1 MRFVKQKDD
10 WDLIIPFKEDCFDL
24 NLHSD
29 NKFEK
34 LTHRFLFAFQDS
46 GDCESVPSYCFANSK
61 DLTKVYYPFKYNELV
76 VAYLEL
82 DVSESGV
89 VSFTL
94 REVIN
99 CLISRLNDIDLVQD
113 VIDAIRQNYNGID
126 KDSICFS
133 CHLFLN
139 GKKPCHYVQE
149 FPNLVGHIAK
159 LHVYNKTYGTSDMVR
174 FAKKDGKVH
183 IVGIS
188 ANYLTGEA
196 NPLIK
201 LDFEDLGLYNE
212 WEEEYGSLGS
222 DLLTEALDVYT
233 DGMLAYD
240 DIGSLN
246 LIIDNNAFYYG
257 DLLDF
262 IPVKVLNEIAPAG
275 WIFIKEVK

>member
-1 MRFVKQKDD
+1 MRFVEQKND
-10 WDLIIPFKEDCFDL
+10 WDLIIPFKEDCFDSKL
-24 NLHSD
+24 YNGT
-29 NKFEK
+29 KFEK
-34 LTHRFLFAFQDS
+34 LTHRLLFAFQES

-61 DLTKVYYPFKYNELV
+61 DLTKVYYPLKYNEFV

-82 DVSESGV
+82 NVSKSGV

-94 REVIN
+94 REFIN

-133 CHLFLN
+133 CHLFLK
-139 GKKPCHYVQE
+139 GKKSCHYVQE
-149 FPNLVGHIAK
+149 FPKLVGHIAK
-159 LHVYNKTYGTSDMVR
+159 LHVYNKAYGTSDIVR
-174 FAKKDGKVH
+174 FAKTDGKVH

-201 LDFEDLGLYNE
+201 LDFEDLGLYDE
-212 WEEEYGSLGS
+212 WEEEYDSLGS

-240 DIGSLN
+240 NIGSLN
-246 LIIDNNAFYYG
+246 FIIDNNAFYYG

-262 IPVKVLNEIAPAG
+262 IPIKVLNEIAPAG
-275 WIFIKEVK
+275 WTFIKEVK

>member
-1 MRFVKQKDD
+1 MRFVEQRND
-10 WDLIIPFKEDCFDL
+10 WDLVIPFKEDCFDSK
-24 NLHSD
+24 LH
-29 NKFEK
+29 NGTKFEK

-46 GDCESVPSYCFANSK
+46 GDCESVPSYCFASSK
-61 DLTKVYYPFKYNELV
+61 DLTKVYYPLKYNELV
-76 VAYLEL
+76 VAYLEIEAA
-82 DVSESGV
+82 DSGV
-89 VSFTL
+89 VSFTI
-94 REVIN
+94 REFIN
-99 CLISRLNDIDLVQD
+99 CLLSRLNDIDLAQD
-113 VIDAIRQNYNGID
+113 VIDALRQNYNGID

-133 CHLFLN
+133 CHLFLK
-139 GKKPCHYVQE
+139 GKKSCHYAQE
-149 FPNLVGHIAK
+149 FPSLVGHIAK
-159 LHVYNKTYGTSDMVR
+159 LHVYDKAYGTSDMVR

-201 LDFEDLGLYNE
+201 LDFEDLGLYDE

-222 DLLTEALDVYT
+222 DLLSEALDVYT

-240 DIGSLN
+240 SIGSLN

-262 IPVKVLNEIAPAG
+262 IPIKVLNEIAPAG
-275 WIFIKEVK
+275 WTFIKEVK

>member
-24 NLHSD
+24 NLHRGT
-29 NKFEK
+29 KFEK
-34 LTHRFLFAFQDS
+34 LTHDFLFAFQDS
-46 GDCESVPSYCFANSK
+46 GDCEAVPSYCFASSK
-61 DLTKVYYPFKYNELV
+61 DLTKVYYPLKYNELV

-82 DVSESGV
+82 DVSKSGV
-89 VSFTL
+89 MSFTL
-94 REVIN
+94 EEFIGGLDDADLPHSVTNVIERDYDEVN
-99 CLISRLNDIDLVQD
+99 KS
-113 VIDAIRQNYNGID
+113 
-126 KDSICFS
+126 SICFS

-139 GKKPCHYVQE
+139 GKKSCHYVQE

-159 LHVYNKTYGTSDMVR
+159 LHVYNKAYGTSDMVR

-201 LDFEDLGLYNE
+201 LDFEDLGLYDE

-240 DIGSLN
+240 NIGSLN

-262 IPVKVLNEIAPAG
+262 IPIKVLNEIAPAG

>member
-1 MRFVKQKDD
+1 MQFVEQKND

-24 NLHSD
+24 NLH
-29 NKFEK
+29 NGTKLEK
-34 LTHRFLFAFQDS
+34 LTHKFLFAFQDS

-61 DLTKVYYPFKYNELV
+61 DLTKVYYPLKYNELV
-76 VAYLEL
+76 VTYLEINTFNT
-82 DVSESGV
+82 GV

-94 REVIN
+94 REFIN
-99 CLISRLNDIDLVQD
+99 CLIGRLNDIDLVQD
-113 VIDAIRQNYNGID
+113 VIDAIRQNYNGTD

-139 GKKPCHYVQE
+139 GKKSCHYIQE
-149 FPNLVGHIAK
+149 FPNLAGHIAK

-201 LDFEDLGLYNE
+201 LDFEDLGLYDE

-233 DGMLAYD
+233 DGMLAYN

-262 IPVKVLNEIAPAG
+262 IPIKVLNEIAPVG

>member
-1 MRFVKQKDD
+1 MQFVEQKDD

-24 NLHSD
+24 NLHRGT
-29 NKFEK
+29 KFEK
-34 LTHRFLFAFQDS
+34 LTHDFLFAFQKS
-46 GDCESVPSYCFANSK
+46 GDCESVPDYCFANSK

-76 VAYLEL
+76 VAYLKLE
-82 DVSESGV
+82 VPESGV

-94 REVIN
+94 EEFIN
-99 CLISRLNDIDLVQD
+99 SLKDIDLAQNI
-113 VIDAIRQNYNGID
+113 IDIIRQNYNGTD
-126 KDSICFS
+126 KSSICFS
-133 CHLFLN
+133 CHLFLKGN
-139 GKKPCHYVQE
+139 KPCHYVQE

-159 LHVYNKTYGTSDMVR
+159 LHIYNKAYDTSDMIR

-201 LDFEDLGLYNE
+201 LDFEDLGLYDE
-212 WEEEYGSLGS
+212 WEEEYDSLGS

-240 DIGSLN
+240 NIDSLN

-262 IPVKVLNEIAPAG
+262 IPIKVLNEIAPAG
-275 WIFIKEVK
+275 WTFIKEVK

>member
-1 MRFVKQKDD
+1 MQFVEQKDD

-34 LTHRFLFAFQDS
+34 LTHKFLFAFQDS
-46 GDCESVPSYCFANSK
+46 GDCESVPDYCFANSK
-61 DLTKVYYPFKYNELV
+61 DLTKVYYPLKYNEFV
-76 VAYLEL
+76 VVYLEL
-82 DVSESGV
+82 DASKSGV

-94 REVIN
+94 EEFIN
-99 CLISRLNDIDLVQD
+99 SLKDIDLVQNI
-113 VIDAIRQNYNGID
+113 IDIIRQNYNGTD
-126 KDSICFS
+126 KSSICFS
-133 CHLFLN
+133 CHLYLK

-201 LDFEDLGLYNE
+201 LDFEDLGLYDE

-240 DIGSLN
+240 NIGSLN

-262 IPVKVLNEIAPAG
+262 IPIKVLNEIAPAG
-275 WIFIKEVK
+275 WIFIKEVF

>member
-1 MRFVKQKDD
+1 MQFVEQKDD

-34 LTHRFLFAFQDS
+34 LTHDFLFAFQDS
-46 GDCESVPSYCFANSK
+46 GDCESVPSYCFASSK
-61 DLTKVYYPFKYNELV
+61 DLTKVYYPLKYNELV

-82 DVSESGV
+82 DASKSGV

-94 REVIN
+94 EEFIN
-99 CLISRLNDIDLVQD
+99 SLKDIDLAQNI
-113 VIDAIRQNYNGID
+113 IDIIRQNYNGTD
-126 KDSICFS
+126 KSSICFS
-133 CHLFLN
+133 CHLFLK

-149 FPNLVGHIAK
+149 FPNLVGHIVK

-201 LDFEDLGLYNE
+201 LDFEDLGLYDE

-240 DIGSLN
+240 NIGSLN

-262 IPVKVLNEIAPAG
+262 IPIKVLNEIAPAG

>member
-1 MRFVKQKDD
+1 MQFVEQKDD

-24 NLHSD
+24 NLHKA
-29 NKFEK
+29 NKLEK
-34 LTHRFLFAFQDS
+34 LTHDFLFAFQDS

-61 DLTKVYYPFKYNELV
+61 DLTKVYYPLKYNEFV
-76 VAYLEL
+76 VVYLEL
-82 DVSESGV
+82 DASKSGV

-94 REVIN
+94 EEFIN
-99 CLISRLNDIDLVQD
+99 SLMSSLKDMDLAQNIIDI
-113 VIDAIRQNYNGID
+113 IRQNYNGTD
-126 KDSICFS
+126 KSSICFS
-133 CHLFLN
+133 CHLFLK

-159 LHVYNKTYGTSDMVR
+159 LHVYNKAYDTSDMVR

-201 LDFEDLGLYNE
+201 LDFEDLGLYDE

-240 DIGSLN
+240 NIDSLN

-262 IPVKVLNEIAPAG
+262 VPIKVLNEIAPAG
-275 WIFIKEVK
+275 WIFIKEVF

>member
-1 MRFVKQKDD
+1 MQLVEQKDD

-24 NLHSD
+24 NLH
-29 NKFEK
+29 NGTKFEK
-34 LTHRFLFAFQDS
+34 LTHDFLFAFQES
-46 GDCESVPSYCFANSK
+46 GDCEVVPSYCFASSN
-61 DLTKVYYPFKYNELV
+61 DLTKVYYPFKYNEFV
-76 VAYLEL
+76 VVYLEL
-82 DVSESGV
+82 DASKSGV

-94 REVIN
+94 EEFIN
-99 CLISRLNDIDLVQD
+99 SLMSRLNDIDLAQD
-113 VIDAIRQNYNGID
+113 VIDAIRQNYNGTD

-133 CHLFLN
+133 CHLFLK

-149 FPNLVGHIAK
+149 FPKLAGHIAK
-159 LHVYNKTYGTSDMVR
+159 LHVYNKAYDTSDMVR

-188 ANYLTGEA
+188 ANYLTDES

-201 LDFEDLGLYNE
+201 LDFEDLGLYDE

-240 DIGSLN
+240 NIGSLN

-262 IPVKVLNEIAPAG
+262 IPIKVLNEIAPAG

>member
-1 MRFVKQKDD
+1 MQFVEQKDD

-24 NLHSD
+24 NLHKA
-29 NKFEK
+29 NKLEK
-34 LTHRFLFAFQDS
+34 LTHKFLFALQDS
-46 GDCESVPSYCFANSK
+46 GDCESVPSYCFASSK
-61 DLTKVYYPFKYNELV
+61 DLTKVYYPLKYNEFV
-76 VAYLEL
+76 VVYLEL
-82 DVSESGV
+82 DASKSGV

-94 REVIN
+94 EEFIN
-99 CLISRLNDIDLVQD
+99 SLKDIDLAQNI
-113 VIDAIRQNYNGID
+113 IDIIRQNYNGTD
-126 KDSICFS
+126 KSSICFS
-133 CHLFLN
+133 CHLFLK

-159 LHVYNKTYGTSDMVR
+159 LHVYNKAYDTSDMVR

-188 ANYLTGEA
+188 ANYLIGEA

-201 LDFEDLGLYNE
+201 LDFEDLGLYDE
-212 WEEEYGSLGS
+212 WEEEYDSLGS

-240 DIGSLN
+240 NIGSLN

-262 IPVKVLNEIAPAG
+262 ITIKVLNEIAPAD
-275 WIFIKEVK
+275 WTFIKEVK

>member
-1 MRFVKQKDD
+1 MRFVEQKND

-24 NLHSD
+24 NLHKGT
-29 NKFEK
+29 KFER
-34 LTHRFLFAFQDS
+34 LTHDFLFAFQSS
-46 GDCESVPSYCFANSK
+46 GDCEVVPDYCLASSK
-61 DLTKVYYPFKYNELV
+61 DLSKVYYPLKYNELV
-76 VAYLEL
+76 VDYLEIS
-82 DVSESGV
+82 VSNTGV
-89 VSFTL
+89 VSFTI
-94 REVIN
+94 REFIN
-99 CLISRLNDIDLVQD
+99 CLLSRLNDIDLAQD
-113 VIDAIRQNYNGID
+113 VIDALRQNYNGID

-133 CHLFLN
+133 CHLFLK
-139 GKKPCHYVQE
+139 GKKSCHYVQE
-149 FPNLVGHIAK
+149 FPSLVGHIAK
-159 LHVYNKTYGTSDMVR
+159 LHVYDKAYGTSDMVR

-201 LDFEDLGLYNE
+201 LDFEDLGLYDE

-222 DLLTEALDVYT
+222 DLLTEVLDVYT

-240 DIGSLN
+240 SIGSLN

-262 IPVKVLNEIAPAG
+262 ISIKVLNEIAPAG
-275 WIFIKEVK
+275 WTFIKEVK

>member
-1 MRFVKQKDD
+1 MRFVEQKND

-24 NLHSD
+24 KLH
-29 NKFEK
+29 NGTKFEK
-34 LTHRFLFAFQDS
+34 LTHRFLFAFQES

-61 DLTKVYYPFKYNELV
+61 DLTKVYYPLKYNELV
-76 VAYLEL
+76 VAYLEIN
-82 DVSESGV
+82 VSNSGV

-94 REVIN
+94 RELIN

-133 CHLFLN
+133 CHLFLK

-149 FPNLVGHIAK
+149 FPSLVGHIAK
-159 LHVYNKTYGTSDMVR
+159 LHVCNKAYGTSDMVR

-188 ANYLTGEA
+188 ANYLTGET

-201 LDFEDLGLYNE
+201 LDFEDLGLYDE

-222 DLLTEALDVYT
+222 DLLTEALNVYT

-240 DIGSLN
+240 NIGSLN

-262 IPVKVLNEIAPAG
+262 IPIKVLNEIVPAG
-275 WIFIKEVK
+275 WAFIKEVK

>member
-1 MRFVKQKDD
+1 MQLVEQKND

-24 NLHSD
+24 NLHRGT
-29 NKFEK
+29 KFEK
-34 LTHRFLFAFQDS
+34 LTHDFLFAFQDS
-46 GDCESVPSYCFANSK
+46 GDCEVVPSYCFASSN
-61 DLTKVYYPFKYNELV
+61 DLTKVYYPLKYNEFV
-76 VAYLEL
+76 VTYLEINT
-82 DVSESGV
+82 SSSGV

-94 REVIN
+94 REFIN
-99 CLISRLNDIDLVQD
+99 CLINRLNDIDLAQD
-113 VIDAIRQNYNGID
+113 VIDAIRQNYNGTD

-133 CHLFLN
+133 CHLFLK
-139 GKKPCHYVQE
+139 GKKPCHYIQE

-159 LHVYNKTYGTSDMVR
+159 LHVYNKAYGTSDMVR

-201 LDFEDLGLYNE
+201 LDFEDLGLYDE

-233 DGMLAYD
+233 DGMFAYD
-240 DIGSLN
+240 NIGSLN

-262 IPVKVLNEIAPAG
+262 IPIKVLNEIAPAG
-275 WIFIKEVK
+275 WIFVKEVK

>member
-1 MRFVKQKDD
+1 MRFVEQKDD

-24 NLHSD
+24 NLH
-29 NKFEK
+29 NGTKFEK
-34 LTHRFLFAFQDS
+34 LTHDFLFAFQDS
-46 GDCESVPSYCFANSK
+46 GDCEVVPSYCFASSN
-61 DLTKVYYPFKYNELV
+61 DLTKVYYPLKYNEFV
-76 VAYLEL
+76 VTYLEINT
-82 DVSESGV
+82 SSSGV

-94 REVIN
+94 REFIN
-99 CLISRLNDIDLVQD
+99 CLISRLNDIDLVQN
-113 VIDAIRQNYNGID
+113 VIDAIRQNYNGTD

-133 CHLFLN
+133 CHLFLKD
-139 GKKPCHYVQE
+139 KKPCHYIQE
-149 FPNLVGHIAK
+149 FPNLAGHIAK
-159 LHVYNKTYGTSDMVR
+159 LHVYNKAYGTSDMVR

-201 LDFEDLGLYNE
+201 LDFEDLGLYDE

-222 DLLTEALDVYT
+222 DLLAEALDVYT

-240 DIGSLN
+240 NIGSLN

-262 IPVKVLNEIAPAG
+262 IPIKVLNEIAPAG

>member
-1 MRFVKQKDD
+1 MQFVEQKDD

-24 NLHSD
+24 NLHKA
-29 NKFEK
+29 NKLEK
-34 LTHRFLFAFQDS
+34 LTHKFLFAFQDS
-46 GDCESVPSYCFANSK
+46 GDCESVPDYCFASSK
-61 DLTKVYYPFKYNELV
+61 DLNKVYYPLKYNELV
-76 VAYLEL
+76 IAYLEL
-82 DVSESGV
+82 DVSKSGV

-94 REVIN
+94 EEFIN
-99 CLISRLNDIDLVQD
+99 SLKDIDLAQNI
-113 VIDAIRQNYNGID
+113 IDIIRQNYNGTD
-126 KDSICFS
+126 KSSICFS
-133 CHLFLN
+133 CHLFLK

-149 FPNLVGHIAK
+149 FPNLVGHITK

-201 LDFEDLGLYNE
+201 LDFEDLGLYDE
-212 WEEEYGSLGS
+212 WEEEYDSLGS

-240 DIGSLN
+240 NIGSLN

-262 IPVKVLNEIAPAG
+262 ITIKVLNEIAPAG
-275 WIFIKEVK
+275 WTFIKKVK

>member
-1 MRFVKQKDD
+1 MQFVEQKDD

-24 NLHSD
+24 NLH
-29 NKFEK
+29 NGTKFEK
-34 LTHRFLFAFQDS
+34 LTHDFLFAFQDS
-46 GDCESVPSYCFANSK
+46 GDCEVVPSYCFANSK
-61 DLTKVYYPFKYNELV
+61 DLTKVYYPLKYNEFV

-82 DVSESGV
+82 EVSKSEV

-94 REVIN
+94 EEFIN
-99 CLISRLNDIDLVQD
+99 SLKDIDLAQNI
-113 VIDAIRQNYNGID
+113 IDIIRQNYNGTD
-126 KDSICFS
+126 KSSICFS
-133 CHLFLN
+133 CHLFLK

-201 LDFEDLGLYNE
+201 LDFEDLGLYDE
-212 WEEEYGSLGS
+212 WEEEFDSLGS

-240 DIGSLN
+240 NIGSLN

-262 IPVKVLNEIAPAG
+262 IPIKVLNEIAPAD